1 LQPSHDC
8 RHRFKAAVVAMLMV
22 RPVCP
27 QLGKCHVHPGSYAWC
42 QLRTFAKPPTSLPA
56 ATSWRRTA
64 PAGCRAVR
72 SRTSP
77 WLAPSGFRS
86 ARTHPPNA
94 SIPLA
99 GAGRETIGADA
110 GRRAVMCFG
119 DRPWEFY
126 TLPLTPANDDWPL
139 IATLNMARA
148 SFMFPSLSTVV
159 RGSSV
164 APTETGRISVKGT
177 IAEQGFRNVGRR
189 SVWRSKGGPPGR

>member
-1 LQPSHDC
+1 MCVAQGQGGFRELVQNTIGRGRHLLCQSDQSAVFRRVIGKAPWSPTQLSRRDHRLQTSTGGCRRQVDGTAGLPSAPEITC
-8 RHRFKAAVVAMLMV
+8 APR
-22 RPVCP
+22 
-27 QLGKCHVHPGSYAWC
+27 
-42 QLRTFAKPPTSLPA
+42 QLRLVPVADLREAA

-64 PAGCRAVR
+64 PAGCGAVR

-126 TLPLTPANDDWPL
+126 TLPLTPANDD
-139 IATLNMARA
+139 
-148 SFMFPSLSTVV
+148 
-159 RGSSV
+159 
-164 APTETGRISVKGT
+164 
-177 IAEQGFRNVGRR
+177 
-189 SVWRSKGGPPGR
+189 